1 MKVFYWCLSVVWVI
15 LLSACRE
22 VKSPRLVEP
31 VTATPEVLS
40 SIMIT
45 PTSESRL
52 LSTTAVAT
60 FTAIPL
66 ATPTSSPTASP
77 TTTPTPDPYYEYT
90 IEYLDQRTYGG
101 GELQIEQILA
111 ENSYF
116 TRYLVSYPSDGLNI
130 FGFMDVPQGEG
141 PFPVV
146 IAVHGYI
153 EPSIY
158 QTLDYTT
165 GYADALARADYLVIH
180 PNLRGY
186 PPSDDGPNLFRVGM
200 AVDVLNLI
208 AIVKQQA
215 GQPGV
220 LELADA
226 GHLGMW
232 GHSMGGGITTR
243 VITVSRDVRAAVLY
257 GAMSGDELK
266 NFERVFE
273 VFSNGQRGQEELSVP
288 EEALKRISPI
298 YFLDR
303 IQAAVSIH
311 HGESDRE
318 VPPEWS
324 QDLCQRLQ
332 DLGKSVECFTYPGQP
347 HTFNVDSEQ
356 LLVQRMIE
364 FYNRYLKTG

>member
-1 MKVFYWCLSVVWVI
+1 MKVFYWCLQAGMVL
-15 LLSACRE
+15 LLSACWGGNPTRLAEPGTPTTAERSALTSTSTIE
-22 VKSPRLVEP
+22 VPLPRL
-31 VTATPEVLS
+31 TL
-40 SIMIT
+40 T
-45 PTSESRL
+45 PTL
-52 LSTTAVAT
+52 TV
-60 FTAIPL
+60 IP
-66 ATPTSSPTASP
+66 TQIPTSSPTASL
-77 TTTPTPDPYYEYT
+77 TPTPDPYYEYT
-90 IEYLDQRTYGG
+90 IEYLEQRTYGG

-116 TRYLVSYPSDGLNI
+116 TRYLVSYPSDGLRI

-165 GYADALARADYLVIH
+165 GYADALARANYLVIH

-226 GHLGMW
+226 AHLGMW
-232 GHSMGGGITTR
+232 GHSMGGGITIR
-243 VITVSRDVRAAVLY
+243 VITVSHDVSAAVLY
-257 GAMSGDELK
+257 GAMSGDERK
-266 NFERVFE
+266 NFERVFD
-273 VFSNGQRGQEELSVP
+273 VFSDGQRGQEELSVP

-303 IQAAVSIH
+303 IQATVSIH
-311 HGESDRE
+311 HGENDGE

-347 HTFNVDSEQ
+347 HTFNGDSEQ
-356 LLVQRMIE
+356 LLIQRMIE
-364 FYNRYLKTG
+364 FYDRYLKTS